1 MSIPIL
7 ALIPSGYKGQTST
20 SPKVYSVLPSDGSG
34 DFTFN
39 RNNGK
44 ATRVNKDGLIKEV
57 LDDTPRLDY
66 LNSTCPS
73 LLLEGQ
79 KTNELSRS
87 EDFNNW
93 TKINITIA
101 SDSTTSPSGDLS
113 ADTIT
118 RNSALTSYITK
129 TFTKEDADQYQMTLS
144 VFVKKNVG
152 DFFAMRTQ
160 GTYPNRADAIF
171 QFSTKT
177 FTTSQAGADFQF
189 ISAAYKE
196 YDNNWYR
203 LSLKVETDFAATLS
217 ILFSARS
224 ISGQVDST
232 DSSSDSSAFLWGS
245 QCEYNSLS
253 SYIPTESAIQ
263 TRFAETCT
271 VTTPADV
278 TTITE
283 TFADNTTNIITTI
296 PTTFSASIKE
306 IKKIIMN

>member
-7 ALIPSGYKGQTST
+7 ALIPSGYKAQE
-20 SPKVYSVLPSDGSG
+20 VYSVIPSDGSG
-34 DFTFN
+34 DFSFN

-44 ATRVNKDGLIKEV
+44 ATRVNKDGLIEEV

-73 LLLEGQ
+73 LLLEEQ

-93 TKINITIA
+93 TKTNITIA
-101 SDSTTSPSGDLS
+101 SDSTTSPSGNLS

-118 RNSALTSYITK
+118 RNSALTSYVTK
-129 TFTKEDADQYQMTLS
+129 TFTKEDADQYEMTLS

-152 DFFAMRTQ
+152 DFFAIRTQ
-160 GTYPNRADAIF
+160 STTPNRADAIF

-177 FTTSQAGADFQF
+177 FTTSQTGADFQF

-196 YDNNWYR
+196 YDNDWYR
-203 LSLKVETDFAATLS
+203 LSLKVETDFAATLTS
-217 ILFSARS
+217 LFSPRS

-232 DSSSDSSAFLWGS
+232 DSSSDSSVFLWGA
-245 QCEYNSLS
+245 QCEYNGLT
-253 SYIPTESAIQ
+253 SYIPTDSAIK

-306 IKKIIMN
+306 IKKIIMD

>member
-1 MSIPIL
+1 MSNPIL
-7 ALIPSGYKGQTST
+7 ALIPSGYKAQE
-20 SPKVYSVLPSDGSG
+20 VYSVIPSDGSG
-34 DFTFN
+34 DFSFN

-44 ATRVNKDGLIKEV
+44 ATRVNKDGLIEEV

-73 LLLEGQ
+73 LLLEGE

-93 TKINITIA
+93 TKINITID

-118 RNSALTSYITK
+118 RNSALTSYVTK
-129 TFTKEDADQYQMTLS
+129 TFVKEDSDQYEMTLS

-196 YDNNWYR
+196 YDNDWYR
-203 LSLKVETDFAATLS
+203 LSLKVETDFASVVAC
-217 ILFSARS
+217 LFSARS

-232 DSSSDSSAFLWGS
+232 DSSSDSSVFLWGA
-245 QCEYNSLS
+245 QCEYNGLT
-253 SYIPTESAIQ
+253 SYIPTDSATK

-283 TFADNTTNIITTI
+283 TFSDNTTNIITTI

-306 IKKIIMN
+306 IKKIIMD